1 MKKILLS
8 IILICLSFVSNAEE
22 NYDKQLDNL
31 FNQLRSTRNSI
42 AAKEIE
48 SKIWK
53 IWTTHPSEESL
64 TSLLAKG
71 SYYMSQNQL
80 TSAHNVFSKA
90 IELDP
95 KWAEAWNKRATVLY
109 LMGNY
114 ELSQNDIDEVLK
126 LEKRHFGALSGQ
138 GMVQTALKNYQKAID
153 SYIEAHKIYP
163 SMKTPLIMIEK
174 LQLQLQKQSMSTG
187 IWIAIRMQL
196 HRQLSEGALDFLFRS
211 ALRNSQ
217 YLIVIFGH
225 D

>member
-8 IILICLSFVSNAEE
+8 VILISLSFVSNAEE
-22 NYDKQLDNL
+22 NYDKQLNNL
-31 FNQLRSTRNSI
+31 FNQLKSTSSSI

-48 SKIWK
+48 SEIWK

-64 TSLLAKG
+64 TNLLEKG

-126 LEKRHFGALSGQ
+126 IEKRHFGALSGQ

-153 SYIEAHKIYP
+153 SYVEAHKVYP
-163 SMKTPLIMIEK
+163 AMKTPLMMIEK
-174 LQLQLQKQSMSTG
+174 LQ
-187 IWIAIRMQL
+187 I
-196 HRQLSEGALDFLFRS
+196 
-211 ALRNSQ
+211 
-217 YLIVIFGH
+217 LIQQESI
-225 D
+225 